1 MVDLS
6 AALNIGTADSEG
18 QAQGRVIDEGRIG
31 GETLV
36 DFHQQPQARRA
47 RLHIAHVLVC
57 RLYTCPVDATIQ
69 RWLRNVGQER
79 SSFSGLH
86 RMKTKHPMTML
97 VETLS
102 EAFRRLRIVSMD
114 GANKPAQGP
123 TDIYATWRVRQRLQA
138 EFRSRSAVE
147 QLYADGLRRL
157 REQWRRAVKAVVTWI
172 GTESWSGPSSPPASP
187 DQPARRASE
196 ELEAPPH
203 PWAAGDAGA
212 GASTHNSRRLWRGIS
227 GVQIPSGF
235 REQGGTEPGFMSCSV
250 DVKTALSYALK
261 GMLRRQD
268 TRGLILMFDIRDM
281 SNPLLC
287 GAPLKW
293 ISCFPDEEEE
303 AFPPLTLIKPLPTEP
318 GATAVEEV
326 VIGDMTFEVLKMY
339 LTASES

>member
-47 RLHIAHVLVC
+47 RLHIAHALVC

-147 QLYADGLRRL
+147 QLYDLEHPDFTP
-157 REQWRRAVKAVVTWI
+157 EQRHV
-172 GTESWSGPSSPPASP
+172 
-187 DQPARRASE
+187 
-196 ELEAPPH
+196 LETPEVFANEGMER
-203 PWAAGDAGA
+203 AAGQPPTVGPESPWTWKERGA
-212 GASTHNSRRLWRGIS
+212 
-227 GVQIPSGF
+227 
-235 REQGGTEPGFMSCSV
+235 
-250 DVKTALSYALK
+250 AL
-261 GMLRRQD
+261 
-268 TRGLILMFDIRDM
+268 
-281 SNPLLC
+281 
-287 GAPLKW
+287 
-293 ISCFPDEEEE
+293 
-303 AFPPLTLIKPLPTEP
+303 
-318 GATAVEEV
+318 
-326 VIGDMTFEVLKMY
+326 
-339 LTASES
+339 